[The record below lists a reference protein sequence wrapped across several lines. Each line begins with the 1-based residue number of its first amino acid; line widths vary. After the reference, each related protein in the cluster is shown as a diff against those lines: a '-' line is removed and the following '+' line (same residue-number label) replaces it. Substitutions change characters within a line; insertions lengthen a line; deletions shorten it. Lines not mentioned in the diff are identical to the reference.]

1 MKKWKKCLIKIIW
14 IINKK
19 SIISLLLNN
28 LKNMRNTNIDILN
41 VTTLEEE
48 IALIMESEAI
58 WWETD
63 AREAY
68 LKWLEKIKN
77 LKI

>member
-1 MKKWKKCLIKIIW
+1 
-14 IINKK
+14 
-19 SIISLLLNN
+19 
-28 LKNMRNTNIDILN
+28 MRTTNIDILN